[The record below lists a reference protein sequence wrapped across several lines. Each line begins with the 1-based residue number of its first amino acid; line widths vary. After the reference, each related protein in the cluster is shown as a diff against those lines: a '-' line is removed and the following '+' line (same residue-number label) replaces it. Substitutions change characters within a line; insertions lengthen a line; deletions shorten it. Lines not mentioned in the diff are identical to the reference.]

1 MAISKRF
8 IAAGAATFIAGI
20 ILMFP
25 ARAAYTWFAPPE
37 VRLSGISGTIWRGS
51 ATEGNAGGM
60 YLRDL
65 RWRFSP
71 LSIFR
76 ANLVYAIETATAF
89 GTINCDAGVTL
100 SGNIVIRNLDSRF
113 SLQEF
118 RNQFQLQG
126 FDGSLNLQLESLVLH
141 DGVPI
146 EAHGR
151 VRLEN
156 LMARQLSP
164 NVIGDYQADFTSDDS
179 SIIGSVEE
187 LGGVLDV
194 AGKITI
200 DNDRNFSFIGK
211 IAALPDA
218 PSGLTDQL
226 QLLGP
231 ADDRGYREFRIE
243 GQL

>member
-211 IAALPDA
+211 IAALPDT